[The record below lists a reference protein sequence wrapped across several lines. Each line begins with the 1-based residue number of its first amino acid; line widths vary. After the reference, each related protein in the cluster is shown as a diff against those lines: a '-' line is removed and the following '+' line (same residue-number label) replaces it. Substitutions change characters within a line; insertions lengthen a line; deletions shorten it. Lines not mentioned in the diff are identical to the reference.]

1 MALKYELSPQA
12 LMNHTA
18 EKLQTFPMQKGPHR
32 HPCKIIADYSLLAA
46 SLSLFLAPSASPVQG
61 QMLDQTGPA
70 PSRGLCTL

>member
-18 EKLQTFPMQKGPHR
+18 EKPQTFPVQKGPVHTG
-32 HPCKIIADYSLLAA
+32 KIIADSLLAA
-46 SLSLFLAPSASPVQG
+46 FLSLFLAPSTSPVQG
-61 QMLDQTGPA
+61 QMLDQAGPA